1 MTIFHFQPCLQMGF
15 FLQEAHRLL
24 FLLPIY
30 PLNTLNADPEH
41 TQGPNIKEFLL
52 HHFLRTLYDCFN
64 VIGNYISSPYGLHFV
79 LTG

>member
-1 MTIFHFQPCLQMGF
+1 MTTFHFQPCLQMGCYR
-15 FLQEAHRLL
+15 QEAHKLL

-41 TQGPNIKEFLL
+41 TQGLNIKEFPQ
-52 HHFLRTLYDCFN
+52 HHFLGTLYDCFI
-64 VIGNYISSPYGLHFV
+64 VIGNYISSPYALQFA